1 MTLARRNVFSALIIA
16 LPAAIAILYA
26 IGVLERRDRAVLMET
41 MAQAYVNEVIRDA
54 CVNDPQWFLAGT
66 RTGRPKMEERQQI
79 DADVNL
85 PRPKRDPL
93 PFEYF
98 AYDEEYTPRSVAGP
112 KFPDYMKRRMR
123 SSPPERLVSGTYSN
137 ELGSGVE
144 VAIMTNWTPGP
155 CAILMFRQLDPPN
168 RFTTRAALFSG
179 IYLACFAVAW
189 LVAAPTAARIRR
201 LSREARDSTKNDY
214 AAMVRV
220 SGNDEISS
228 LGAVFNDS
236 AGDIKTK
243 TAGIRDREEAL
254 RRYVE
259 HTTEEVAPPLAELSA
274 SLAGLGANA
283 GDPKLSQAAKEAH
296 RLTMSLKNQAAV
308 NRLRSVTDSS
318 PREVVDLAAAVRKI
332 VESRRSLASVCGV
345 TLDAGKASSA
355 EPVLIQADTL
365 LIEQA
370 VGNLV
375 DNAIIYN
382 KPGGTVRVELSPY
395 DHGRRFRLV
404 VADNGPGVTD
414 DEIAGLTANKRF
426 RGDEARSRRPGDRG
440 LGLALAREVAD
451 RFGLQLDLR
460 QPAGGGFEA
469 EIATR
474 R

>member
-1 MTLARRNVFSALIIA
+1 MTLARRNIFSALIIA
-16 LPAAIAILYA
+16 LPAAIAILYSVRA
-26 IGVLERRDRAVLMET
+26 LERRDRLVLMET

-66 RTGRPKMEERQQI
+66 RTGRPKMEERQQL

-123 SSPPERLVSGTYSN
+123 SSPPDRIVSGTYSN

-144 VAIMTNWTPGP
+144 VAIATNWTPGP

-168 RFTTRAALFSG
+168 RFTANAALFAG
-179 IYLACFAVAW
+179 IYLACFAVSW

-201 LSREARDSTKNDY
+201 LSREAKDSTKNDY
-214 AAMVRV
+214 AAMVHI

-259 HTTEEVAPPLAELSA
+259 HTTEEVAPPLAQLSA
-274 SLAGLGANA
+274 RLVGLGA
-283 GDPKLSQAAKEAH
+283 GDSEVSEAAKEAH
-296 RLTMSLKNQAAV
+296 RLSMSLRNQAAV
-308 NRLRSVTDSS
+308 NRLRGVTDSS
-318 PREVVDLAAAVRKI
+318 PREVVDLAAVVASI
-332 VESRRSLASVCGV
+332 VDSRRSLASVCGV
-345 TLDAGKASSA
+345 ALDAGKAASA
-355 EPVLIQADTL
+355 TPVLIQADTL
-365 LIEQA
+365 LMEQA
-370 VGNLV
+370 IGNLV

-382 KPGGTVRVELSPY
+382 KRGGTVRIELSPY

-414 DEIAGLTANKRF
+414 DELAGLTANKRF
-426 RGDEARSRRPGDRG
+426 RGDEARSRRPGERG